1 MTLRRQQRRRA
12 RARDAWPWNTVLTV
26 PLCKGAPGNVGW
38 LDPYMTNT
46 DSDPFKDLVPS
57 LSLRE
62 NERGAQIGGNWD
74 PTHHQPIDVL
84 TTFTDK
90 DFMNSVWRRRKRRWE
105 QSDS

>member
-1 MTLRRQQRRRA
+1 MS
-12 RARDAWPWNTVLTV
+12 
-26 PLCKGAPGNVGW
+26 
-38 LDPYMTNT
+38 NT

-62 NERGAQIGGNWD
+62 NERGSQIGGNWD

-90 DFMNSVWRRRKRRWE
+90 DFMLGLTSAQTTLGAIGQLTKATIKK
-105 QSDS
+105 